1 MEKGTQH
8 HDLLHCPRVK
18 CKNFAN
24 KFSNKTKQMTNWSIS
39 TFKGKVKFFP
49 YKIVK
54 YVFTAV
60 LGNSKTQRK
69 IVCKIK
75 KKIVI

>member
-1 MEKGTQH
+1 
-8 HDLLHCPRVK
+8 
-18 CKNFAN
+18 
-24 KFSNKTKQMTNWSIS
+24 MTNWSIS
-39 TFKGKVKFFP
+39 TFKGKLKFFP